1 VGALLNVILLGLSLG
16 VLVSAPPSGVA
27 NGRRGRWMLL
37 FQALLSGLVST
48 YLVFYVI
55 GEDDYRDDGTS
66 RWEAYNA
73 HAVTT
78 IALAAGY
85 LSCVLSLVAVRR
97 DGRLARVAGLT
108 GVVAAVLLGLAFIA
122 NSLN

>member
-1 VGALLNVILLGLSLG
+1 MLLGLSLG

-27 NGRRGRWMLL
+27 NGCRGRWMLL

-55 GEDDYRDDGTS
+55 GEDDYRNDGTS
-66 RWEAYNA
+66 RWEAYEA
-73 HAVTT
+73 HSVTT
-78 IALAAGY
+78 VALAAGY
-85 LSCVLSLVAVRR
+85 LSCVLSLVAARR